1 MMINV
6 YVANS
11 DRKRKKTESRRAL
24 PRAEEPDREEL
35 NTIRVP
41 RGGDEVLTLGN
52 QGRGNV
58 SKAMGTDETLGTL
71 RMYGN
76 SGNEAGGGGKL
87 GNSYGTRR
95 ESSRYMGTHLTL
107 EDTEDA

>member
-11 DRKRKKTESRRAL
+11 DRKRKKTESRSAL

-52 QGRGNV
+52 QGLGNA
-58 SKAMGTDETLGTL
+58 SKAMGTQETLGT
-71 RMYGN
+71 RRTYGN
-76 SGNEAGGGGKL
+76 SGNSPGTTLKVGG
-87 GNSYGTRR
+87 
-95 ESSRYMGTHLTL
+95 SSGTHR
-107 EDTEDA
+107 EPDENVVGKWERI